1 MTTSADTASHTT
13 TAVPRHLRR
22 LGVVGAGTMG
32 AGIAA
37 LAASAGIPVHLLDI
51 PADGDDRDA
60 IVRGG
65 LERTAKA
72 KPAAF
77 MSRQAMARITLGN
90 TADHL
95 DRLAECDW
103 VIEAII
109 EQLDAKR
116 DLYARLEDVLRPD
129 AIVSSN
135 TSSIR
140 MQLLLEGRSDG
151 FRRRFLGT
159 HFFNPPRYLH
169 LLELI
174 PTPDTDPAVLAFVR
188 DVGERVF
195 GKGVVLARDEPG
207 FIGNRVGVYGMVH
220 AIHLM
225 EELGLGVDDV
235 DALTGE
241 LLGRPRSATFRT
253 ADLTGLDVLAAVA
266 AELGSATGEDF
277 SLPDWVHGLIADGKL
292 GEKTKAGFFTRGA
305 DGDILAY
312 DPAQGGYRERRRID
326 VPQFGQLR
334 ALPLDERIAGARAL
348 PAPYGPFVSR
358 LMDDTAAY
366 AARLAPEIAH
376 EPLDVDRALRWGFG
390 WERGPLGLDDPGTP
404 GALTLAGARA
414 AGGVLA
420 ESADTTLHDLGDGVA
435 LLEFHTKMNAIG
447 DGILRGMAEALARV
461 ERDGMAGLVIANEDA
476 RAFSAGA
483 NLGLIAML
491 AQEGDLDEVD
501 MVVRRFQKGTT
512 SLRYAPFPVVVAP
525 AGLTLGGGAEVVL
538 HADAVQAH
546 AELYMGLVEVGV
558 GLIPAGGGTKE
569 LIVRFMDDLAPYVE
583 ADPFEAVRRAF
594 LVIGLAQTSASA
606 HEARALGFL
615 RDRDR
620 ITMNRDLLVADAK
633 ARVLDLAPGY
643 VAPTPPTTTL
653 LGAEAL
659 GNLRYAAF
667 DMKEAG
673 RITEHDARIAQE
685 LALIMTG
692 GDGPPRTV
700 TEREL
705 LDLERVSFLRLLG
718 TKPTRERIAHM
729 LKTGKP
735 LRN

>member
-1 MTTSADTASHTT
+1 MTTSDATA
-13 TAVPRHLRR
+13 TAPHRRLRR

-51 PADGDDRDA
+51 AADGDDRDA
-60 IVRGG
+60 ITRGG
-65 LERTAKA
+65 LERTAKS

-77 MSRQAMARITLGN
+77 MSAAAMGRITIGN
-90 TADHL
+90 TSDHL

-109 EQLDAKR
+109 ERLDAKR

-129 AIVSSN
+129 AVVSTN

-140 MQLLLEGRSDG
+140 MQLLVEGRSDG

-174 PTPDTDPAVLAFVR
+174 PTPETDPDALVFIR
-188 DVGERVF
+188 HVGERIL
-195 GKGVVLARDEPG
+195 GKGVVLANDEPG
-207 FIGNRVGVYGMVH
+207 FIGNRVGVFGMVH

-225 EELGLGVDDV
+225 EELGLSVDDV

-241 LLGRPRSATFRT
+241 LIGRPRSATFRT

-266 AELGSATGEDF
+266 AELASATGEDF

-292 GEKTKAGFFTRGA
+292 GEKTKAGFFTRGPG
-305 DGDILAY
+305 GDILVF
-312 DPAQGGYRERRRID
+312 DPKQGDYRERGRVD
-326 VPQFGQLR
+326 VPGFGQLKG
-334 ALPLDERIAGARAL
+334 LPLDERIAAARAL
-348 PAPYGPFVSR
+348 PAPYGPFVTR

-366 AARLAPEIAH
+366 AERLAPVIAH
-376 EPLDVDRALRWGFG
+376 EPVDVDRALRWGFG
-390 WERGPLGLDDPGTP
+390 WERGPLGIDDPGVP
-404 GALTLAGARA
+404 GAL
-414 AGGVLA
+414 VLA
-420 ESADTTLHDLGDGVA
+420 PLRTDNVIEQSSDTTLFNLGDGVA

-447 DGILRGMAEALARV
+447 DGILRGMAAALARV

-501 MVVRRFQKGTT
+501 LVVRRFQRGTT
-512 SLRYAPFPVVVAP
+512 SLRYAPFPVVAAP

-569 LIVRFMDDLAPYVE
+569 LIVRFMSDLAPYVE

-594 LVIGLAQTSASA
+594 MVIAMAQTSASA
-606 HEARALGFL
+606 DEARALGFL

-620 ITMNRDLLVADAK
+620 VSMNRDLLIADAK
-633 ARVLDLAPGY
+633 ARVLDLAPDY
-643 VAPTPPTTTL
+643 VAPAPPTVTL
-653 LGAEAL
+653 LGNQAL

-673 RITEHDARIAQE
+673 RISDHDVRIANE

-692 GDGPPRTV
+692 GEGPPRMV
-700 TEREL
+700 TENEL

-718 TKPTRERIAHM
+718 TRATRERIAHT